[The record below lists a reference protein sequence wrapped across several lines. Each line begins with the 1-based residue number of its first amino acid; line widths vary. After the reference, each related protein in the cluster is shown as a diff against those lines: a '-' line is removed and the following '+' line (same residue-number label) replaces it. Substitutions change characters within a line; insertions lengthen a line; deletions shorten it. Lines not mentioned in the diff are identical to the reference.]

1 MYDAP
6 KKGEPVMKICLAGEG
21 AQGLTHMGALRNI
34 EDVEVVTLAG
44 GIEADAVAFAKKWG
58 IPHCSMDLEACLK
71 QPGVEA
77 VVLTTPNQIHASQTE
92 LALNMGK
99 HVLVEIPMGLSLEE
113 SERVVELEEKSG
125 LVCMVCHTQRY
136 DPAHREIYRR
146 VKEGELHLYHIVSE
160 TYFLRRKNTNR
171 FGTPRTWTD
180 DLLWHQGC
188 HMVDLIFWL
197 LDDPDIE
204 AWGQVGPDHPR
215 LGIPMDV
222 TVGMRSKE
230 GCLVSAVLS
239 FNHHGPIVGRSRFIG
254 EEKSLLI
261 QGGKLTDFE
270 GNEVPLKGPGWEMQ
284 DREFFSAIREG
295 RKPLTSCKACL
306 PDMRILDRIQKS
318 IDRGREKQ

>member
-1 MYDAP
+1 MR
-6 KKGEPVMKICLAGEG
+6 ICLAGEG
-21 AQGLTHMGALRNI
+21 AQGLTHMEALRNI

-44 GIEADAVAFAKKWG
+44 GIEADAVAFAKEWG
-58 IPHCSMDLEACLK
+58 IPHCSMDLEACLN

-136 DPAHREIYRR
+136 DPAQREIHKR
-146 VKEGELHLYHIVSE
+146 VKEGALHLHHIVSE
-160 TYFLRRKNTNR
+160 TFFFRRENTNR
-171 FGTPRTWTD
+171 FGKPRTWTD

-204 AWGQVGPDHPR
+204 AWGQVGPDHPQ

-222 TVGMRSKE
+222 TVGMRSKA

-239 FNHHGPIVGRSRFIG
+239 FNHHGSIQGGYRFIG
-254 EEKSLLI
+254 EENSFMI
-261 QGGKLTDFE
+261 QMQGGKLTDFE
-270 GNEVPLKGPGWEMQ
+270 GNEVPLEGSGSNSEIQ
-284 DREFFSAIREG
+284 DREFFNAIREG

-306 PDMRILDRIQKS
+306 PDMQILDRIQKS
-318 IDRGREKQ
+318 IDRGKEL